1 MQQATD
7 QRQLCNQKI
16 KEAEDELKANKSH
29 ADSHRVIHC
38 DFGQNGACPQLD
50 ESKCGITY
58 YLAALKIAI
67 FGIVD
72 AAFLGGKLDAWVY
85 YEGQREKSGD
95 NIA

>member
-1 MQQATD
+1 MW
-7 QRQLCNQKI
+7 
-16 KEAEDELKANKSH
+16 H
-29 ADSHRVIHC
+29 
-38 DFGQNGACPQLD
+38 
-50 ESKCGITY
+50 Y